1 MIALGG
7 SATGLF
13 SEDEALTEEL
23 RTAGDASGEKMWP
36 LPLFE
41 EHKRAMR
48 SNVADLK
55 NAGGRA
61 SGASTA
67 AGFLSAFAGDVAWA
81 HLDIAG
87 TGWGDKTEG
96 YTTRGA
102 SGVGVRVLLEWL
114 GART

>member
-1 MIALGG
+1 MGALAARAGAGVIAVGG
-7 SATGLF
+7 AAAGLL
-13 SEDEALTEEL
+13 SEDGALTEGL

-61 SGASTA
+61 AMGES
-67 AGFLSAFAGDVAWA
+67 
-81 HLDIAG
+81 
-87 TGWGDKTEG
+87 
-96 YTTRGA
+96 
-102 SGVGVRVLLEWL
+102 
-114 GART
+114 